1 MLPPPLTAA
10 CATSKIL
17 GLKALVMLLLV
28 LLFQSKLLRIKMSFL
43 GNVLSLTLLLY
54 FFAVSGLLVLIAG
67 GSLVY
72 AFVREPDTRA
82 PS

>member
-1 MLPPPLTAA
+1 MLPPPPTAA

-17 GLKALVMLLLV
+17 GLKALVLLLLV
-28 LLFQSKLLRIKMSFL
+28 FLFQSKLLLIKMSFL
-43 GNVLSLTLLLY
+43 SNVLGLIFLLI
-54 FFAVSGLLVLIAG
+54 FFAVSGVLVLIAG

-72 AFVREPDTRA
+72 AFAREPDTRV